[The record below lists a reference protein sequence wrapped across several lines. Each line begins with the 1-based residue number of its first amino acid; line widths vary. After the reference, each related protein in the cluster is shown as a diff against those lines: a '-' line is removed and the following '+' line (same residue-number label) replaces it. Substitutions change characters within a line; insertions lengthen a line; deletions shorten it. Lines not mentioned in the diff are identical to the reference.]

1 MGTVSNNKEEPL
13 STFTR
18 HSMIH
23 VITDN
28 K

>member
-13 STFTR
+13 ATFSR
-18 HSMIH
+18 RSMIH
-23 VITDN
+23 VITDS